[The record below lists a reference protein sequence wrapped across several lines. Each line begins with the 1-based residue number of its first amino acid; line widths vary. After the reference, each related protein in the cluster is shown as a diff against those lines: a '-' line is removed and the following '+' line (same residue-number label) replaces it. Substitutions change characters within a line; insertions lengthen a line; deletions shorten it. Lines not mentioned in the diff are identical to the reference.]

1 VNEDPRTQW
10 NIRHAAAT
18 GIGEAPRVLQEN
30 LHLLPCGG
38 DALDLACGRGAGAL
52 LLARQGLQVEAWD
65 ISEVAIERLLGEA
78 RDQGLSNLHVQV
90 RDVIQR
96 PPEPARFDLILVSFF
111 LERALAPR
119 LSDALRPGGLL
130 FYQTFARVAVSS
142 CGPSNPA
149 FRLEDNELL
158 RLFPDLKVRFYREEG
173 LLGDLDAGCRDI
185 AMLVAQKPGEG
196 QDEAR
201 K

>member
-10 NIRHAAAT
+10 NIRHAEAVGA
-18 GIGEAPRVLQEN
+18 GEAPRVLQDN

-52 LLARQGLQVEAWD
+52 LLAKQALRVEAWD
-65 ISEVAIERLLGEA
+65 ISEVAIERLLAEA
-78 RDQGLSNLHVQV
+78 QDQGISNLHAQV
-90 RDVIQR
+90 RDVIQQ
-96 PPEPARFDLILVSFF
+96 PPEPASFDLILVSFF

-119 LSDALRPGGLL
+119 LSGALRPGGLL
-130 FYQTFARVAVSS
+130 FYQTFTRVAVST

-149 FRLEDNELL
+149 FRLDDNELL
-158 RLFPDLKVRFYREEG
+158 RLFPDLRVRFYREEG
-173 LLGDLDAGCRDI
+173 LLGNLDAGCRDI

-196 QDEAR
+196 EDEAR
-201 K
+201 R